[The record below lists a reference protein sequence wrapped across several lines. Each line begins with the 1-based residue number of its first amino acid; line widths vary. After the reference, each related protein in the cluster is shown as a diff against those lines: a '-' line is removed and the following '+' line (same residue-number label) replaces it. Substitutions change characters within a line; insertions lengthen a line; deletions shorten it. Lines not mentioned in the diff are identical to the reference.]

1 MDINNINYIWIA
13 WSILE
18 IIIKSKEISKI
29 SMSELENE
37 AYLNIYIHKKK
48 YKKKTTNRGL
58 TKHVQN
64 TPNSLNMPI
73 YVNISPF
80 LET

>member
-1 MDINNINYIWIA
+1 M
-13 WSILE
+13 
-18 IIIKSKEISKI
+18 IIKSKEISKI

-37 AYLNIYIHKKK
+37 AHLNMYIH
-48 YKKKTTNRGL
+48 KKTTNRGL
-58 TKHVQN
+58 TKHIQN
-64 TPNSLNMPI
+64 TPNSLNMPM